1 MKLGV
6 HKLTDSAVIP
16 KFATTGS
23 ACFDLHADFLM
34 SQRLKAYNAWNKEFP
49 VQSKIIADKVSIQIP
64 PETRILIPT
73 NLVFDIPANHVMK
86 IFVRSSIALKKGLSL
101 SNGTGIIDSDYRGQ
115 VFVSLANHSEVT
127 QYVEPGERIAQI
139 MIEKVEPFAW
149 VQVDELDETNR
160 GIGGFGSTGEKT
172 KA

>member
-1 MKLGV
+1 MAAAKS
-6 HKLTDSAVIP
+6 TAVKVKVKHIGRFP
-16 KFATTGS
+16 LPAYATSGS
-23 ACFDLHADFLM
+23 AAMDLVAEIGRQQHIIQGSNQLIPTGISIEVPNGYCA
-34 SQRLKAYNAWNKEFP
+34 
-49 VQSKIIADKVSIQIP
+49 KIYARSGIADK
-64 PETRILIPT
+64 R
-73 NLVFDIPANHVMK
+73 
-86 IFVRSSIALKKGLSL
+86 GLAP
-101 SNGTGIIDSDYRGQ
+101 SNGVGIIDSDYRGQ

-172 KA
+172 ET

>member
-1 MKLGV
+1 MAAAKKGITVKVKHTGKFPL
-6 HKLTDSAVIP
+6 P
-16 KFATTGS
+16 KYSTKGS
-23 ACFDLHADFLM
+23 AAMDLVAEIGRQQHIIQGSNQLIPTGISIEVPNGYCA
-34 SQRLKAYNAWNKEFP
+34 
-49 VQSKIIADKVSIQIP
+49 KIYARSGIADK
-64 PETRILIPT
+64 R
-73 NLVFDIPANHVMK
+73 
-86 IFVRSSIALKKGLSL
+86 GLAP
-101 SNGTGIIDSDYRGQ
+101 SNGVGIIDSDYRGQ

-172 KA
+172 ET

>member
-1 MKLGV
+1 MAAAKKGITVKVKHTGKFPL
-6 HKLTDSAVIP
+6 P
-16 KFATTGS
+16 KYSTKGS
-23 ACFDLHADFLM
+23 AAMDLVAEIGRQQHIIQGSNQLIPTGISIEVPNGYCA
-34 SQRLKAYNAWNKEFP
+34 
-49 VQSKIIADKVSIQIP
+49 KIYARSGIADK
-64 PETRILIPT
+64 R
-73 NLVFDIPANHVMK
+73 
-86 IFVRSSIALKKGLSL
+86 GLAP
-101 SNGTGIIDSDYRGQ
+101 SNGVGIIDSDYRGQ

-149 VQVDELDETNR
+149 AQVDELDETNR

>member
-1 MKLGV
+1 MAAAKKGITVKVKHTGKFPL
-6 HKLTDSAVIP
+6 P
-16 KFATTGS
+16 KYSTKGS
-23 ACFDLHADFLM
+23 AAMDLVAEIGRQQHIIQGSNQLIPTGISIEVPNGYCA
-34 SQRLKAYNAWNKEFP
+34 
-49 VQSKIIADKVSIQIP
+49 KIYARSGIADK
-64 PETRILIPT
+64 R
-73 NLVFDIPANHVMK
+73 
-86 IFVRSSIALKKGLSL
+86 GLAP
-101 SNGTGIIDSDYRGQ
+101 SNGVGIIDSDYRGQ

>member
-1 MKLGV
+1 MAAAKKGITVKVKHTGRFPLPAYA
-6 HKLTDSAVIP
+6 TD
-16 KFATTGS
+16 GS
-23 ACFDLHADFLM
+23 AAMDLVAEIGRQQHIIQGSNQLIPTGISIEVPNGYCA
-34 SQRLKAYNAWNKEFP
+34 
-49 VQSKIIADKVSIQIP
+49 KIYARSGIADK
-64 PETRILIPT
+64 R
-73 NLVFDIPANHVMK
+73 
-86 IFVRSSIALKKGLSL
+86 GLAP
-101 SNGTGIIDSDYRGQ
+101 SNGVGIIDSDYRGQ

-172 KA
+172 ET